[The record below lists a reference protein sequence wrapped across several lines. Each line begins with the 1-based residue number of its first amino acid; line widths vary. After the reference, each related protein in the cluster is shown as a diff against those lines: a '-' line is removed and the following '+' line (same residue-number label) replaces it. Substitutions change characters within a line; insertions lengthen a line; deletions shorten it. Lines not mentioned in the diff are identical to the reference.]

1 MFKTEGLVSVCLCV
15 VSRCTVTQG
24 GANRGAREGSEV
36 AVSAVGDGHHRAVS
50 FRSLRF
56 GIRDLEG
63 RPKPWPFWPPLM
75 LICSG

>member
-1 MFKTEGLVSVCLCV
+1 MCV
-15 VSRCTVTQG
+15 QQMYCYAGEEQQG
-24 GANRGAREGSEV
+24 VGAEESEV
-36 AVSAVGDGHHRAVS
+36 AVRAVGDGDHRAVS

-63 RPKPWPFWPPLM
+63 RPKPCPFWPPLM